1 MFKFIT
7 LTFICLIVFAGM
19 VDATKLQNK
28 ADLKVKTQAKALV
41 EAYER
46 LQETMD
52 AMEETGEKSDFDWN
66 SIGAGFNKGISNL
79 KRMFHFWGNSYDQT
93 WSLLT

>member
-41 EAYER
+41 DAYER
-46 LQETMD
+46 LQETID
-52 AMEETGEKSDFDWN
+52 AIEESGEKSDFDWN
-66 SIGAGFNKGISNL
+66 SITSGFNKGIGNL
-79 KRMFHFWGNSYDQT
+79 KKMFHF
-93 WSLLT
+93 

>member
-66 SIGAGFNKGISNL
+66 
-79 KRMFHFWGNSYDQT
+79 
-93 WSLLT
+93 